1 MTTGR
6 NLPSKSETVTIAAIE
21 TGVPSLVEAR
31 TLILEFQSMIRN
43 KTAVGLKNWLE
54 RANQSLVTSFARG
67 VTEFTVVA
75 PDLRGYGDSSKPES
89 SPNHETY
96 SKRAMARDAI
106 AMMRRL
112 GFDRFNVA
120 GHDRGGRCAYRLA
133 LDFP

>member
-6 NLPSKSETVTIAAIE
+6 DLPSKSETVTIAAIE

-67 VTEFTVVA
+67 VINDEAAVCATMT
-75 PDLRGYGDSSKPES
+75 LS
-89 SPNHETY
+89 Y
-96 SKRAMARDAI
+96 SNGQPKAKLPRATS
-106 AMMRRL
+106 
-112 GFDRFNVA
+112 
-120 GHDRGGRCAYRLA
+120 
-133 LDFP
+133 